1 MKPIVSVIDTL
12 TKWAKE
18 NICSQIQLKI
28 PPDNNAAMDAG
39 YSYKLDYPEAIPMY
53 KPSGDKL
60 PKGIR
65 FTTPSLCVFFEKA
78 GDSTTK
84 NEGYVDIQL
93 LFSVWDPGDHGE
105 DVYLPNGNGT
115 YRKQDA
121 PGFEKGSTGWR
132 DVWNFVDVARRALE
146 STSSIDG
153 LAIDKSTDIEY
164 GPIAEQ
170 QVVADFYPFWYSWL
184 SFRVTYPLMRNN
196 EDIENFL

>member
-12 TKWAKE
+12 TEWAKK
-18 NICSQIQLKI
+18 NICSEIQLKV
-28 PPDNNAAMDAG
+28 PPDNYAAMDSG
-39 YSYKLDYPEAIPMY
+39 YSYKLENPEALPMY

-65 FTTPSLCVFFEKA
+65 FTTPSLCVFFAKA
-78 GDSTTK
+78 GDSVSK
-84 NEGYVDIQL
+84 GEGYVDVQF

-105 DVYLPNGNGT
+105 DVYLPNADGT
-115 YRKQDA
+115 YRKQNN

-132 DVWNFVDVARRALE
+132 DVWNFVDIARRKLE
-146 STSSIDG
+146 SVTSLDGLSIDRT
-153 LAIDKSTDIEY
+153 TDIEY

-170 QVVADFYPFWYSWL
+170 ESAVDFYPFWYSWL

-196 EDIENFL
+196 EDIEQYL